1 MSRGLRQGCPIA
13 PLIYTAWVIRLCR
26 KLSSDIHPSWPAK
39 HMSIYADD
47 KHCHWEIASP
57 RSLFRAIAQLRTL
70 LNTLRCLVVPG
81 TQGCTDDYIPL
92 ADRMDYLGVQLSYG
106 AFEMHTAQV
115 RTRLT
120 ASGSQNARTS
130 QSAAAA
136 TYIQRLCTSFSPVW
150 AGLNWHYDA
159 GLAENPLGAGPEANN
174 GAIDVEGLR
183 RGRFRA
189 KDIMIPVHA
198 TLKCFNRGHREVLP

>member
-70 LNTLRCLVVPG
+70 LNTLRGCGMEVSIAKCVAVLALKGAWTKQALKKVVKFWNGQRCLVVPG

-159 GLAENPLGAGPEANN
+159 GLAENPLGAGPAY
-174 GAIDVEGLR
+174 A
-183 RGRFRA
+183 
-189 KDIMIPVHA
+189 
-198 TLKCFNRGHREVLP
+198 